1 MVRNTMKKCTGMIIC
16 ILTFPFLL
24 QGQEVG
30 SGADV
35 PSAGHAA
42 LSFTYENLSRKFSI
56 GDIQEKV
63 KREILRATF
72 SFRPAQNW
80 NLYVFT
86 GASDFPNS
94 FADSGNH
101 LYFGAGIKLAMLG
114 EVDIEEEDGSSVN
127 IRVGIGLDFQVSR
140 LQASGHDSYKKL
152 GLTEYQGAIDFGV
165 RVFQFAG
172 YLGFKFSGISGDFT
186 LADERKMEAKG
197 KGLFSMFLG
206 LNVPLS
212 RRLAFVSEYSLFTER
227 SWALG
232 LRLNI

>member
-1 MVRNTMKKCTGMIIC
+1 MKRSTMKKCTGIIFC

-24 QGQEVG
+24 LGQEVG

-35 PSAGHAA
+35 PSEGHAA
-42 LSFTYENLSRKFSI
+42 LAFTYENLSRHFTI
-56 GDIQEKV
+56 DGFEEKV

-86 GASDFPNS
+86 GTSDFPNS

-101 LYFGAGIKLAMLG
+101 LYYGGGIKYMMLG
-114 EVDIEEEDGSSVN
+114 EVDIEEEDGSSIN
-127 IRVGIGLDFQVSR
+127 IRIGIGLDFQVSH
-140 LQASGHDSYKKL
+140 LQSMGHDSYKKL
-152 GLTEYQGAIDFGV
+152 GLTEFQGAIDFGV

-186 LADERKMEAKG
+186 LADERKMDAQG

-206 LNVPLS
+206 LNLPLS

-232 LRLNI
+232 LRFNI